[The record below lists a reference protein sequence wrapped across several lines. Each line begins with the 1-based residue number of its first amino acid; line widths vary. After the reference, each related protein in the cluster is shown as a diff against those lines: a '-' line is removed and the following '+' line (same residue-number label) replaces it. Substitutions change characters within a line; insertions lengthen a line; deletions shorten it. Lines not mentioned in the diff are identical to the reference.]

1 MLCHGIPIMISHSIY
16 ILYYIYILYIYI
28 YTHYIICIY
37 LGPYIAHIFKH
48 TPVLLGDDEISGDSG
63 EGRSDCC
70 PRLLEN
76 LRSLLQ
82 QLADKAPEGAKKQKE
97 RMENGWKMDGKWM
110 ENGWKMDGKWMEH
123 GHSWQDM
130 VSLTHSRSGYD
141 PWCWYILHDFG

>member
-1 MLCHGIPIMISHSIY
+1 MLCHGIPIMISHYIYIYIISYIIY
-16 ILYYIYILYIYI
+16 IL

-110 ENGWKMDGKWMEH
+110 EH